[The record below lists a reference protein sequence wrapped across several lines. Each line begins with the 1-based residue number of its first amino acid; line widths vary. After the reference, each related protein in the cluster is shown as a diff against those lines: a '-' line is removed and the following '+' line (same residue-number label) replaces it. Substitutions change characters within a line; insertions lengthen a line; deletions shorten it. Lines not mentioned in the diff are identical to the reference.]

1 MKIILL
7 FILMLIALNL
17 NSQQVHFKNE
27 PLLKNNNFGK
37 LFVVA
42 FPPNEANDEFPKLKL
57 SIKINTITET
67 HLVLSN
73 NKGLFKEYTFNK
85 GSHEISTDK
94 DLSWDLENR
103 IEGEISQ
110 NGIVIESDNPISVT
124 VLNSKNTSS
133 EAYTAIP
140 VEKLGNEYIVSSF
153 WDFNEAR
160 KWKSGFMVLAYHD
173 NTRIEMFLKGRGEQF
188 KTASGNSLGD
198 NIVKTLDKGE
208 IYMIHGTGESRGEF
222 DLTGSILKGNK
233 DFAVIAFSERVMIP
247 AYVVTNGR
255 DHLSEMIFPV
265 KSAGKEFVSI
275 EFDRGTDKG
284 DYFRVIA
291 TEDDTEFS
299 VSWYDK
305 QTHELI
311 DTWDGIL
318 ENKGDFD
325 EYSKV
330 SAQVPHNNESIRGI
344 AFFTANKPIQVY
356 QYAYSINWDQ
366 SSKSN
371 FDPLMISLPSLNN
384 LTKASKYSSVNFGSG
399 QDITLNSMNLVLYSE
414 DKDIDS
420 VDLTKIFINDKNLV
434 EIYPEINNKIFKGQN
449 RFDQKI
455 LALNLDIETE
465 IIEIISEIPFYSTNV
480 VGTTFN
486 AYGTVTSFG
495 INDKNKIDTLKPQ
508 VEVAENCGSFEMKI
522 TDNVKLNNSE
532 INQVD
537 IGFNEIPYIVES
549 NNIINFDF
557 DYDKELDKK
566 PNETWFGYPYEEEL
580 NFKFE
585 VEDKKKD
592 AFVRFH
598 ITDATYENVID
609 TTFYYYA
616 EKLTQENHDFGLL
629 RMGDSKTFSLEVE
642 NLSSSSIST
651 NSISLKNGENGFSF
665 LGPDNYIFNQN
676 ESQTFSII
684 YSPKHEYFDSEN
696 SQYDSDTLEISF
708 DCVSYNYIFKG
719 KGGEN
724 YLAFSD
730 WEMEELE
737 SSKSYNTNSGSN
749 VNFYVQNYNFEKDR
763 PSTYPLEVYG
773 IDIENITDE
782 SGEKIELSPYFLSHD
797 IKTDLE
803 GNFSKSFT
811 IFPGQEDNKI
821 ELNYLNFYSEESGTF
836 IRNLP
841 LRTNAKNINYPGG
854 KEVDSISTVSKFVL
868 PQLSLRDIED
878 KIKIYPNPA
887 KNYIE
892 LKSQVGFISEY
903 KIMDLEGKLI
913 KEGKYQNKIY
923 VGDLSIG
930 TYLVR
935 CKIYNK
941 HYDKKLIIE

>member
-1 MKIILL
+1 MKIFLL
-7 FILMLIALNL
+7 SLIMLITLNL

-37 LFVVA
+37 MFVVA
-42 FPPNEANDEFPKLKL
+42 FPPNDMPNESLNNLAISIETIFETK
-57 SIKINTITET
+57 IKIYNET
-67 HLVLSN
+67 
-73 NKGLFKEYTFNK
+73 GFYREYNFNK
-85 GSHEISTDK
+85 GNHIINTEN
-94 DLSWDLENR
+94 DLSWDMEINFEN
-103 IEGEISQ
+103 EIS
-110 NGIVIESDNPISVT
+110 NKGIIIEANNPISVT
-124 VLNSKNTSS
+124 IVNSKSYSTDS
-133 EAYTAIP
+133 YTAIP
-140 VEKLGNEYIVSSF
+140 VEKLGNEYVVTSF

-160 KWKSGFMVLAYHD
+160 RWKAGFIVLAYHD
-173 NTRIEMFLKGRGEQF
+173 NTRVEIVLKGRGEQF
-188 KTASGNSLGD
+188 KTLFEDSLGET
-198 NIVKTLDKGE
+198 IVKTLKKGQSY
-208 IYMIHGTGESRGEF
+208 IVNGTGESRGQF
-222 DLTGSILKGNK
+222 DLTGTIIKGNK
-233 DFAVIAFSERVMIP
+233 DFAVIGFSERAMIP
-247 AYVVTNGR
+247 AYVVSNGR
-255 DHLSEMIFPV
+255 NHLSEMLFPI
-265 KSAGKEFVSI
+265 KSAGKEFISL
-275 EFDRGTDKG
+275 EFERGTEKG
-284 DYFRVIA
+284 DYFRVVA
-291 TEDDTEFS
+291 TEDNTEFS

-305 QTHELI
+305 NNYELI
-311 DTWDGIL
+311 DTWEGVL
-318 ENKGDFD
+318 EEKGDFD
-325 EYSKV
+325 EFSKV
-330 SAQVPHNNESIRGI
+330 SAKIPHENESIRGI
-344 AFFTANKPIQVY
+344 AFFAANKPIQVT
-356 QYAYSINWDQ
+356 QYSYSEQWDGNM
-366 SSKSN
+366 KSA
-371 FDPLMISLPSLNN
+371 DPFMVVLPSLNN
-384 LTKASKYSSVNFGSG
+384 FTTATRFSNLNLVDGQSLNGKNTNIIFYSKNKNIDSIDLAKIYINRERLIDFLPDVKSRVFEGLNKFNKKVLA
-399 QDITLNSMNLVLYSE
+399 ITLEAESE
-414 DKDIDS
+414 D
-420 VDLTKIFINDKNLV
+420 L
-434 EIYPEINNKIFKGQN
+434 
-449 RFDQKI
+449 
-455 LALNLDIETE
+455 
-465 IIEIISEIPFYSTNV
+465 EIISHIPFYALDYMYDIV
-480 VGTTFN
+480 DG
-486 AYGTVTSFG
+486 YGHLSSFG

-508 VEVAENCGSFEMKI
+508 VEVVENCGRFEMKI
-522 TDNVKLNNSE
+522 TDNVKFNNSE
-532 INQVD
+532 VNQVD
-537 IGFNEIPYIVES
+537 LGFNEIPYIVES

-566 PNETWFGYPYEEEL
+566 PNETWYGYPYEEEL

-629 RMGDSKTFSLEVE
+629 RMGDSKSFSFEVE

-651 NSISLKNGENGFSF
+651 NSISLKNGENGFSY
-665 LGPDNYIFNQN
+665 LGPENYIFNQN

-684 YSPKHEYFDSEN
+684 YSPKHEYLDSEN

-724 YLAFSD
+724 YLAISD

-836 IRNLP
+836 IRNIP
-841 LRTNAKNINYPGG
+841 LRTNAANINYPGG

-868 PQLSLRDIED
+868 PQLSVRDIENR
-878 KIKIYPNPA
+878 IKIYPNPA

-892 LKSQVGFISEY
+892 LKSQVGIISEY

-913 KEGKYQNKIY
+913 KEGKYDDKIY
-923 VGDLSIG
+923 VGDLSNG

-935 CKIYNK
+935 FQIYNK
-941 HYDKKLIIE
+941 HFDKKLIIE